1 MWRRSPRRWR
11 ISAITIWRTGTT
23 PTLEV
28 SISIPWRRRH
38 VTVIVITA
46 IRRTIEISIVS
57 AVVSTAIGGVWR
69 WMRRWREIGIGDG
82 GGRRWWW
89 WWWWRRGGGGWGFVE
104 GIGGNVGDNFCHW
117 EFGGKP

>member
-1 MWRRSPRRWR
+1 MWRLSPWRWR
-11 ISAITIWRTGTT
+11 ISTVTIRRTGTT
-23 PTLEV
+23 STLEV

-57 AVVSTAIGGVWR
+57 AVVSTAIGGGWR
-69 WMRRWREIGIGDG
+69 WMRRWREIGIGGG

-89 WWWWRRGGGGWGFVE
+89 WWWRGGGGWGFVE

-117 EFGGKP
+117 GKP